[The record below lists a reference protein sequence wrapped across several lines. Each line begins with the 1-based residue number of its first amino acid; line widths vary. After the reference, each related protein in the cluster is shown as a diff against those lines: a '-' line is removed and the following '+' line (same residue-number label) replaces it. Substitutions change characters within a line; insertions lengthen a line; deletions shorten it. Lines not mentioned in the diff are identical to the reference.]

1 MPHIHSTIQ
10 PTLDA
15 QVLYDTDTDDANDIE
30 DLDYL
35 YGELFANFTK
45 ERWEHSRINWSLH
58 TAQLFHENRFARE
71 YRMSYGAWEK
81 LRSILHPFL
90 KRNFN
95 YSSRTFEPITV
106 DIIMGVGMRYLTG
119 GAIQDVRHIVG
130 ISRSE
135 AYACLDLF
143 IDGIVSAEELTI
155 RLPSSH
161 EEWETKRRGFVNIG
175 ATILYHG
182 CVEAVDGFCFCT

>member
-35 YGELFANFTK
+35 YGKLFANFTKK

-71 YRMSYGAWEK
+71 Y
-81 LRSILHPFL
+81 
-90 KRNFN
+90 
-95 YSSRTFEPITV
+95 
-106 DIIMGVGMRYLTG
+106 
-119 GAIQDVRHIVG
+119 
-130 ISRSE
+130 
-135 AYACLDLF
+135 
-143 IDGIVSAEELTI
+143 
-155 RLPSSH
+155 
-161 EEWETKRRGFVNIG
+161 
-175 ATILYHG
+175 
-182 CVEAVDGFCFCT
+182 